1 MKRKF
6 LAITMLLTICLSYF
20 NCAEAKTV
28 KINVGELKQLKST
41 YRGEKIT
48 WKVKEGE
55 QYVSISKRGN
65 LKGTKKG
72 IAKIV
77 ALDGKKVKKT
87 MKIKVNNDYF
97 KADFSEAVSMRVTN
111 LTFGTETYFDA
122 AKITELERELSKYKL
137 YRVNEKVV
145 KGKNGLK
152 LGDSRYR
159 VCLIDKN
166 GAEYMN
172 IVFRTDEISVQANSD
187 SEFVDYKS
195 DADIQLPFAQ

>member
-6 LAITMLLTICLSYF
+6 LAITLMLTISLTYF

-28 KINVGELKQLKST
+28 KIKVGELKQLNST
-41 YRGEKIT
+41 YKGKKIS
-48 WKVKEGE
+48 WKVKEGK

-65 LKGTKKG
+65 LKGIKKG
-72 IAKIV
+72 IAKI
-77 ALDGKKVKKT
+77 AAWDGKKVKKT

-97 KADFSEAVSMRVTN
+97 KADFSEAVSMKVTN

-122 AKITELERELSKYKL
+122 VKITELERELSKHKL